1 MSDKWNLSGERVT
14 GSVLRFDS
22 QVALLRTA
30 VMEVRQAVSST
41 PAFERATRALFTE
54 GGAVT
59 FPAVPKIL
67 SSLSHNRQLGALL
80 IDGDGEILMA
90 NKNFQDLTGFTN
102 DSAFELFFADSGGEL
117 RKAQDMPWQTALS
130 AGQFVPQRMALS
142 DGKRGERLRW
152 LQFCCQPLL
161 DGNSV
166 EGVLTIVSEA
176 TEEIELEERMHS
188 VIGLLS
194 QQIEELSHPAQQLNQ
209 LMERVRTLD
218 NFLPRQ
224 SVLTLETQVV
234 DDSLQDDE
242 LLYRQLIEIDA
253 LEEMATEASAAD
265 QAGIADTA
273 VSSEPA
279 ISAEAAMAIRAFEDS
294 FNIDLNDA
302 EKQMDALE
310 QVNMIAQVNKIEQA
324 ITDEQVDAAEQVP
337 AVAYLADDVATEESD
352 GELWSEFSD
361 FDSKLHSI
369 NDDLDEAEE
378 SIETDERGESEAAA
392 NLDVSEAPIAVEA
405 NETEVREDF
414 NEVVSESD
422 AEIIEP
428 KAETAFV
435 PLTELELAVVPEP
448 QHEPQV
454 AQALAD
460 EIQPLAE
467 QIEVTQAEADKIVAE
482 IVADDDLLE
491 PASEREDEANHDSD
505 DEQSLNVTIIETPA
519 GPVRAHAAKC
529 ALIVDDIPVNQ
540 KLLVL
545 QLKRL
550 GFITETANNG
560 KEAVDKLNRHIYDI
574 VFMDCDMPVM
584 DGYEATMAVRK
595 LEEETGNHVPIVAM
609 TSYDR
614 AADKE
619 RCLACGMDD
628 YLTKGVNAS
637 SLSRVIERTVDK
649 ARESGE
655 GDENVETEPFDAAT
669 MAANYSKEELNEVVR
684 LFLNAMETFVNSMQK
699 AIDERNGA
707 VVAHLAN
714 SIKGPSATLGLQVIT
729 KVANDILTY
738 CESEDWPQVRLKYLK
753 LKTVY
758 LRSQEQLRKLCPEVF
773 SEGAHIFG

>member
-1 MSDKWNLSGERVT
+1 MSDKWNLSGEQVT

-30 VMEVRQAVSST
+30 VLEVRQAVNCT
-41 PAFERATRALFTE
+41 PAFERATRALLTE
-54 GGAVT
+54 GGAVSFT
-59 FPAVPKIL
+59 AVPKIL
-67 SSLSHNRQLGALL
+67 SALGQSRQLGALL
-80 IDGDGEILMA
+80 VDSSGDVLMA
-90 NKNFQDLTGFTN
+90 NKGFHDLTGFN
-102 DSAFELFFADSGGEL
+102 HDSSALDLFFVDDKGQMQRL
-117 RKAQDMPWQTALS
+117 QNLPWQSVLS
-130 AGQFVPQRMALS
+130 SGQFSTCRLSLS

-161 DGNSV
+161 AQANL

-176 TEEIELEERMHS
+176 TEEVELEERMHS

-194 QQIEELSHPAQQLNQ
+194 QQVEELSQPAQQLNQ

-224 SVLTLETQVV
+224 NVLSLETQAVE
-234 DDSLQDDE
+234 DSIQDDE

-253 LEEMATEASAAD
+253 IEQMAAD
-265 QAGIADTA
+265 
-273 VSSEPA
+273 VSLESINSAPNEPA
-279 ISAEAAMAIRAFEDS
+279 ISTEAAMAIRAFEDS
-294 FNIDLNDA
+294 FNIDLEDA
-302 EKQMDALE
+302 DSQMAVSESVVESEIGVQSDVESEIQPHSEPVSESAVQE
-310 QVNMIAQVNKIEQA
+310 SAV
-324 ITDEQVDAAEQVP
+324 DENAVDENAVDDLVDAAS
-337 AVAYLADDVATEESD
+337 YLSADVNDD

-361 FDSKLHSI
+361 FESKVHQLDS
-369 NDDLDEAEE
+369 EE
-378 SIETDERGESEAAA
+378 SDDSDVTSGAPQLVEEASEEAVISESIIDQPEAA
-392 NLDVSEAPIAVEA
+392 LVQESVLEESVSDEPVIDEPVLEEPVSEPITQE
-405 NETEVREDF
+405 
-414 NEVVSESD
+414 
-422 AEIIEP
+422 
-428 KAETAFV
+428 
-435 PLTELELAVVPEP
+435 
-448 QHEPQV
+448 
-454 AQALAD
+454 QAD
-460 EIQPLAE
+460 S
-467 QIEVTQAEADKIVAE
+467 IVAE

-491 PASEREDEANHDSD
+491 PIAEA
-505 DEQSLNVTIIETPA
+505 EEAPQSLNVTIIETPIDENR
-519 GPVRAHAAKC
+519 PVRAHAGKC

-550 GFITETANNG
+550 GFVTETANNG
-560 KEAVDKLNRHIYDI
+560 KEAVDRLQRFIYDI

-584 DGYEATMAVRK
+584 DGYDATMAIRK
-595 LEEETGNHVPIVAM
+595 VELETGNHIPIVAM

-649 ARESGE
+649 ARAENGGSE
-655 GDENVETEPFDAAT
+655 DDEVNAETAPFDAAT

-684 LFLNAMETFVNSMQK
+684 LFLNSMETFVNSMQK

-707 VVAHLAN
+707 LVAQLAN

-773 SEGAHIFG
+773 TEGAHIFG